1 MPVPATPQE
10 FERRLGGGRT
20 ASGVGTKQAG
30 REISGLRGR
39 DRRRGDG
46 KRPQGA
52 RGRLRSGA
60 APGDDSSDHII
71 EVGVVVDPGLPR
83 LIGRVRVVNA
93 GSVGMPFGSPG
104 ADWLLLGPDI
114 QLRHTDYDLP
124 RAAER
129 VRSADYPQAE
139 EFASKDILH
148 PPAEAE
154 MLELFTRVGTS

>member
-1 MPVPATPQE
+1 MAQRLPCSLSGDSIEAVHVAGAEINSFMMPPVRRPRPWSQAMPVPATPQE

-46 KRPQGA
+46 KRPQGPG
-52 RGRLRSGA
+52 GRLRSGA

-83 LIGRVRVVNA
+83 LIGRVRVGECHQREQRELDRVA
-93 GSVGMPFGSPG
+93 
-104 ADWLLLGPDI
+104 AALE
-114 QLRHTDYDLP
+114 LRHDGDA
-124 RAAER
+124 R
-129 VRSADYPQAE
+129 
-139 EFASKDILH
+139 K
-148 PPAEAE
+148 
-154 MLELFTRVGTS
+154 